1 METPQAAQP
10 ATAVPSSKKY
20 AHLYMPII
28 TASLIFT
35 NREISKHILNPR
47 NAYPMNAVL
56 LVAASAIP
64 THYVASKLY
73 EPNRPD
79 SAPEE
84 AIRFTRK
91 HDAYRALV
99 LATYG
104 RLYGTPFNLTF
115 VFADFMMSYAMGALI
130 GERPAG
136 TRQRRSE
143 FLVALLWVAG
153 SAVARQLLPPGMP
166 ALDFWTGAFDRTVWR
181 AAYLALVDDVIG
193 ILAYPNIRTMRGR
206 ITVVLAQAF
215 TITSLVY
222 FALAWIRRY
231 NEGYFQ
237 SAKVV

>member
-1 METPQAAQP
+1 MDTHQAAPPNP
-10 ATAVPSSKKY
+10 AIPASKKY
-20 AHLYMPII
+20 AHLYMPVI

-35 NREISKHILNPR
+35 NREISKHILNPK

-64 THYVASKLY
+64 THYVASSLY
-73 EPNRPD
+73 EPNRPEPT
-79 SAPEE
+79 PEQVV
-84 AIRFTRK
+84 RFTRK

-104 RLYGTPFNLTF
+104 RLYGTPFNLRF
-115 VFADFMMSYAMGALI
+115 VIADFMLSYAIGALI

-143 FLVALLWVAG
+143 FLVALLWVIG
-153 SAVARQLLPPGMP
+153 SGAVPLLLPPIP
-166 ALDFWTGAFDRTVWR
+166 TLDFWTGAFDRTVWR
-181 AAYLALVDDVIG
+181 AAYVALVDDIIG
-193 ILAYPNIRTMRGR
+193 ILAYPNVRTLRGR
-206 ITVVLAQAF
+206 ITLVLAQAF

-231 NEGYFQ
+231 NEGYFR

>member
-1 METPQAAQP
+1 MENHP
-10 ATAVPSSKKY
+10 AGPPDTAIPASKKY

-35 NREISKHILNPR
+35 NREISKHILNPK
-47 NAYPMNAVL
+47 NAYPMNAML

-64 THYVASKLY
+64 THFVASKLY
-73 EPNRPD
+73 APNRPEPT
-79 SAPEE
+79 PEE
-84 AIRFTRK
+84 AARFTRK

-104 RLYGTPFNLTF
+104 RLYGTPFNLKF
-115 VFADFMMSYAMGALI
+115 LIADFMFSYAIGALI

-143 FLVALLWVAG
+143 FLVALLWVIG
-153 SAVARQLLPPGMP
+153 SGVIQLWLPPIP
-166 ALDFWTGAFDRTVWR
+166 ALYFWTTAFDRTVWR
-181 AAYLALVDDVIG
+181 AAYLALVDDIMG
-193 ILAYPNIRTMRGR
+193 ILAYPNLRTRKGR
-206 ITVVLAQAF
+206 ITLVLAQAF